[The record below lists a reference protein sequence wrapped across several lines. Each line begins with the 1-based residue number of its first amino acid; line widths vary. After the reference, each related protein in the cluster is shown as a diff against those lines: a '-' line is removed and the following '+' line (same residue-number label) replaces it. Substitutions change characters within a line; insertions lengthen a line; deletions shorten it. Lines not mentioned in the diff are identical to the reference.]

1 MLRENVTTLAVMIVV
16 GILLR
21 NDIFMMLV
29 GQVVVLAFRVFLTQ
43 RHFARH
49 MEQSPGL
56 DTIVELVLGGVF
68 VGAVSLRAGFSLVA
82 YAVLVTA
89 IVVSQRRFVKS
100 VYTAYIRG
108 RA

>member
-1 MLRENVTTLAVMIVV
+1 
-16 GILLR
+16 
-21 NDIFMMLV
+21 
-29 GQVVVLAFRVFLTQ
+29 
-43 RHFARH
+43 